1 MPFSLKSPFQP
12 TGDQP
17 QAIALLT
24 AGLEQ
29 GKHHQTLLGVT
40 GSGKTYTVANV
51 IQNVQKPALIIAH
64 NKTLAAQLYQEFRDF
79 FPQNAVSYF
88 VSYYDYYQPEAYI
101 PTTDTYIEKEATI
114 NDEID
119 KLRLSSTTNLLTRP
133 DTIVVASV
141 SCIYNL
147 GSPVEYGKYL
157 LEIMEGQVIAR
168 ETLLLQLANLQY
180 DRADAE
186 FRRGTYRLRGDV
198 LHIWPAYEDRALRV
212 DTLENT
218 VTRIDWI
225 DPITGSVLP
234 DEHEQHE
241 MIKTPVSGFQKVRAK
256 RIIIYPAKHYMMDP
270 KSQLEAFAQIER
282 DLASQLEYLKSQNRI
297 IEAYRLEQ
305 KVRYDLEMM
314 REFGF
319 VNGIENYSRYFD
331 GRKEGEPPFTLIDY
345 FQESAKQ
352 FGDGSFLTVVD
363 ESHITLPQVKGMFNG
378 DRARKETL
386 IEYGFRLP
394 SALDNRPLKFEEFL
408 QKTKQMVYVSA
419 TPETLEVS
427 LSGGGVVEQ
436 LIRPTGLVDPI
447 IELRPTKGQIEDL
460 TVEILLRKARGQRV
474 LVTTLTKKMAEA
486 LTEYLNTPE
495 KIDALL
501 KSYAGKRTARA
512 AETEALDSTLD
523 QTIWNQEALPIDQM
537 PLGPIEDQYFGH
549 LRKDEATIAD
559 VLSHKPEYPKVAYL
573 HSDVETLDRSD
584 ILDDLRQGVYD
595 VVVGINL
602 LREGLDLPEVSLV
615 AILDADKTGFLRSRT
630 SLIQTMGRGA
640 RHVEGQAILYADVL
654 TQAMQQAIGETLR
667 RRQQQITHNLEH
679 GMTPTSIQKPI
690 RKKMIEREK
699 EEAEQEKAAQAK
711 KGKELIVN
719 LSKSESIDLLKIK
732 PAALTPYDRKK
743 LSDKLR
749 RRMQAAAKDMDFELA
764 ALLRDTI
771 VSLTDG
777 T

>member
-17 QAIALLT
+17 QAIEQLV
-24 AGLEQ
+24 AGVEQ
-29 GKHHQTLLGVT
+29 GKMHQTLLGVT

-51 IQNVQKPALIIAH
+51 IQKTQKPTLIIAH

-79 FPQNAVSYF
+79 FPTNAVSYF

-101 PTTDTYIEKEATI
+101 PTTDTYIEKESTI

-119 KLRLSSTTNLLTRP
+119 KLRLSATTNLLTRP

-157 LEIMEGQVIAR
+157 LEIMEGQVISR
-168 ETLLLQLANLQY
+168 ETLLLQLSNLQY
-180 DRADAE
+180 ERSDAE
-186 FRRGTYRLRGDV
+186 FRRGSYRLRGDV
-198 LHIWPAYEDRALRV
+198 LQIWPAYEDRALRI
-212 DTLENT
+212 DTLENK
-218 VTRIDWI
+218 VTSIDWI
-225 DPITGSVLP
+225 DPITGSVIADQEP
-234 DEHEQHE
+234 TDEQP
-241 MIKTPVSGFQKVRAK
+241 IKTPVSGFQKPRAK
-256 RIIIYPAKHYMMDP
+256 RVIIYPAKHYMMDP
-270 KSQLEAFAQIER
+270 KSQTEAFAAIEH
-282 DLASQLEYLKSQNRI
+282 DLAARLALMRQDNKI

-331 GRKEGEPPFTLIDY
+331 GRKEGDPPFTLIDY
-345 FQESAKQ
+345 FQESARQ
-352 FGDGSFLTVVD
+352 FGNGSFLTVVD
-363 ESHITLPQVKGMFNG
+363 ESHITLPQVRGMFNG

-394 SALDNRPLKFEEFL
+394 SALDNRPLRFEEFL
-408 QKTKQMVYVSA
+408 QKTKQMIYVSA
-419 TPETLEVS
+419 TPETQEVS
-427 LSGGGVVEQ
+427 LSGGTVVEQ
-436 LIRPTGLVDPI
+436 LIRPTGLVDPN

-460 TVEILLRKARGQRV
+460 IVEVLLRKAKGQRV

-486 LTEYLNTPE
+486 LTEYLNSPE

-501 KSYAGKRTARA
+501 GSYTKKRDAQRA
-512 AETEALDSTLD
+512 AVEELGSEIDD
-523 QTIWNQEALPIDQM
+523 TIWNQEALPIEQMEIGPLDSKYYAHLHKDQS
-537 PLGPIEDQYFGH
+537 
-549 LRKDEATIAD
+549 AIAS
-559 VLSHKPEYPKVAYL
+559 VLSNKPEYPKVAYL

-640 RHVEGQAILYADVL
+640 RHLEGQAILYADVL
-654 TQAMQQAIGETLR
+654 TAAMKQAIEETLR
-667 RRQQQITHNLEH
+667 RRQQQIEYNVAHNQ
-679 GMTPTSIQKPI
+679 TPTSIMKPI
-690 RKKMIEREK
+690 RKKMIERQK
-699 EEAEQEKAAQAK
+699 EEEQAAKEKGAK
-711 KGKELIVN
+711 RSTELIVN
-719 LSKSESIDLLKIK
+719 LSKSEAIDIMKIK

-749 RRMQAAAKDMDFELA
+749 RRMNQAAKDMDFELA
-764 ALLRDTI
+764 AILRDTI
-771 VSLTDG
+771 QTLS
-777 T
+777 